1 MSLTKKTKQK
11 WTYAH
16 FKTKNT
22 IQKQYSPAHPITCII
37 VSLKMQINALINN
50 VPMSKSALLLVLWE
64 VLILRVHV
72 LQLCVKI
79 EITNFKV

>member
-1 MSLTKKTKQK
+1 MEL
-11 WTYAH
+11 Y
-16 FKTKNT
+16 
-22 IQKQYSPAHPITCII
+22 YSSIPIFYFII
-37 VSLKMQINALINN
+37 KSLKMQINALINN